1 VSVNNMLYDFVRIVL
16 TAVFQC
22 LFRCE
27 VVGRENIP
35 KQGGVIIAANH
46 LSLWDPPLAAAFVPR
61 YVHFM
66 AKEELFKIPI
76 FGYIIRKLYSFPVR
90 RGAVDRGA
98 IRTAITLLNDGHCL
112 GLFPEGTRS
121 KTGMIKKAEPGLALI
136 ALKAGV
142 PVIPTAVI
150 GTNKIMTKGSLFP
163 KLEVRYGKPIQFKS
177 EQTDKATLQQFSQRI
192 MDEVE
197 KLMKDERA

>member
-1 VSVNNMLYDFVRIVL
+1 MLYDFVRIVL
-16 TAVFQC
+16 SAI
-22 LFRCE
+22 FRCIFRCK
-27 VVGRENIP
+27 VAGRENIP

-46 LSLWDPPLAAAFVPR
+46 LSLWDPPLAATFVPR

-76 FGYIIRKLYSFPVR
+76 FGYIIKKLHSFPVR
-90 RGAVDRGA
+90 RGASDRAA

-121 KTGMIKKAEPGLALI
+121 KNGTIRKAEPGLALI

-142 PVIPTAVI
+142 PVVPTAVI
-150 GTNKIMTKGSLFP
+150 GTNKIMAKGSFLP
-163 KLEVRYGKPIQFKS
+163 KLEVRYGKPIQFAS
-177 EQTDKATLQQFSQRI
+177 DQTDKVALQDFSQRI